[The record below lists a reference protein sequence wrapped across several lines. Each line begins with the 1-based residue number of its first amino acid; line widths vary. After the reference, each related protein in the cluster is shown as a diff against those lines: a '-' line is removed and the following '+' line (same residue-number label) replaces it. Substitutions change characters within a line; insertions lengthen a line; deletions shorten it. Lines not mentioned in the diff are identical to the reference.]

1 MAAERKK
8 AKKVGLRF
16 SETMS
21 GYVAEGVVDFE
32 EGERKGQEQDNSLSF
47 DVAIEIESV
56 SDFIK
61 LSGREAKMSGTSA
74 YKPRGQNLPIKY
86 GVFTLFKPDQASGT
100 RQMVYSFPFIGSDG
114 NDYFLHGYKIINDDP
129 GSDVLEES
137 NRVFT

>member
-47 DVAIEIESV
+47 YVAIEIESV

-61 LSGREAKMSGTSA
+61 LSGQEAKMSGTIS
-74 YKPRGQNLPIKY
+74 YKPLGQNLAVRD
-86 GVFTLFKPDQASGT
+86 GVFTLFKPDPASGT
-100 RQMVYSFPFIGSDG
+100 RQMAYSFSFIGSDG
-114 NDYFLHGYKIINDDP
+114 NDYFLHGYKVIHHDP
-129 GSDVLEES
+129 GIDGLEEM
-137 NRVFT
+137 